1 MISVHDVLER
11 PAAPVPPPAAQPSI
25 DDPFDP
31 VLRAIK
37 ACDGIGREK
46 TIALVLSAIESA
58 FPR

>member
-1 MISVHDVLER
+1 MIAFQDTIER
-11 PAAPVPPPAAQPSI
+11 PAAPAMPSAARAPF

-37 ACDGIGREK
+37 ACDGVGREK
-46 TIALVLSAIESA
+46 TIALVLSAVESA